1 MGMASVFYDVLNH
14 IVIDSS
20 INPNSTSERD
30 CAAKHLSNAN
40 KNDQILYDRGHT
52 TMAMAAQKRIEKKI
66 QHQQLNYQINFAQAV
81 SKMKH
86 RIVYLIRQAHSDI
99 TLFIKRTILYIS
111 QTIEAVRDGRSVPRR
126 LKNLKNGI
134 HFPAYKNTL

>member
-1 MGMASVFYDVLNH
+1 MNNFSDKSALSVKQDFYAK
-14 IVIDSS
+14 IVAM
-20 INPNSTSERD
+20 NLT
-30 CAAKHLSNAN
+30 AL
-40 KNDQILYDRGHT
+40 
-52 TMAMAAQKRIEKKI
+52 MAMAAQKTIVKKT
-66 QHQQLNYQINFAQAV
+66 QHHQLTYQINFAQAV

-134 HFPAYKNTL
+134 HFPSYKNTL